1 MRLGALVA
9 GLNRTINF
17 RFNPCGSGSSLL
29 VVQQYQQQ
37 QQHQPPP
44 LQQRRLPTVEP
55 SLRCQFATLASKM
68 KKEKQKNQQEK
79 GSGASSA
86 PAAEKPAPEFIDHRI
101 KIYDELKAQY
111 LEELAKKPKNP
122 IKVTLP
128 DGKEVDATSWESTP
142 YDVAKG
148 ISQGL
153 ADNTVIA
160 RVNNELWDLDRPLEG
175 DCKLQLL
182 KFDDPDAQAVF
193 WHSSAHILGEAME
206 KRYGGHLC
214 YGPPI
219 ENGFYYDMFLEGS
232 GISNQD
238 YGVLESEVKKIV
250 KDKQPFERLEMKK
263 ADLLKMFEYNEFKC
277 RILNEKVTT
286 DTTTVYRCGPL
297 IDLCRGPHVRH
308 TGKVKALKVVKN
320 SSTYWEGKAD
330 AETLQ
335 RVYGISFP
343 DPKQLKEWE
352 KIQEEAAKRDHRKLG
367 KEQELFFFH
376 ELSPGSCFFQPK
388 GAHVFDTPIG

>member
-1 MRLGALVA
+1 
-9 GLNRTINF
+9 
-17 RFNPCGSGSSLL
+17 
-29 VVQQYQQQ
+29 
-37 QQHQPPP
+37 
-44 LQQRRLPTVEP
+44 
-55 SLRCQFATLASKM
+55 M

-308 TGKVKALKVVKN
+308 TGKVKRRSA
-320 SSTYWEGKAD
+320 
-330 AETLQ
+330 
-335 RVYGISFP
+335 
-343 DPKQLKEWE
+343 
-352 KIQEEAAKRDHRKLG
+352 EEATEREGEDPDCWHRRASAVGHPDCGATLLHTCHQG
-367 KEQELFFFH
+367 QN
-376 ELSPGSCFFQPK
+376 SDYGGQPA
-388 GAHVFDTPIG
+388 GRGLRYGEEV